1 VVASVILAVAFVVAQ
16 AGAPAAPPRVPDT
29 PAVSAAGN
37 ARPHTDMAGSWAY
50 NDDESVNA
58 ATGRPESARAVN
70 ERRGFRGGGPTGGG
84 GTGGGGRGTGA
95 TGRPRDAGGFGGG
108 SSAPQETLYN
118 LYIMQRDTQRDLM
131 EIAPRLSF
139 DIKSASVTITDDLDR
154 VLTFPTDGRKHH
166 YQLGAAVFDARVT
179 WDGGQ
184 LKMDIEG
191 PDGLKIAETYFLSED
206 GSRLFLI
213 IRIGGLNRDGRPV
226 GVNRVYNRVN

>member
-1 VVASVILAVAFVVAQ
+1 MVASVILAVALVLAQ
-16 AGAPAAPPRVPDT
+16 AGAPAVPAAAPRVPDT

-37 ARPHTDMAGSWAY
+37 ARPHTDMAGTWGY

-70 ERRGFRGGGPTGGG
+70 ERRGFRGGGG
-84 GTGGGGRGTGA
+84 GTGGGVRSPGA
-95 TGRPRDAGGFGGG
+95 AGRPRDAGGGFGGG

-118 LYIMQRDTQRDLM
+118 LFIQQRDTQRDLM

-139 DIKSASVTITDDLDR
+139 DIKSGSVTITDDLDR
-154 VLTFPTDGRKHH
+154 VLAFPTDGKKHH
-166 YQLGAAVFDARVT
+166 YQLGAAVFDAKVT

-191 PDGLKIAETYFLSED
+191 PDGLKITETYFLSED

-213 IRIGGLNRDGRPV
+213 IRIGELNRDGRPV